1 MVMLYLNED
10 ERNKI
15 LIVDDSKINRAI
27 LSDIIEE
34 KFSVLEAENGIEAM
48 KAIREYGNKLS
59 LILLD
64 LVMPEMDGL
73 EVLAAMNRFN
83 LINEIPVIMISAE
96 NSSSYIERAYELGAT
111 DFINR
116 PFNVYVV
123 KKRIAN
129 TVMLYSKQ
137 KNLINLVSQQV
148 YEKEKNSDLMVKI
161 LSHIVEFRN
170 GESGLHIMHVNTITE
185 LILKQ
190 LVKKTDKYKLTSK
203 DIDYIV
209 TASSLHDIGKISI
222 PDSILNKPGKLTAE
236 EFEIM
241 KGHSEAGAKM
251 LGFLTEYINDPLI
264 VVASDICLYH
274 HEKYDGKGYPK
285 GLKGNEIP
293 ISAQVVAIADVYD
306 ALVSERCYKKAIPHK
321 QALKMI
327 CDGECGAFNP
337 IVLECLCD
345 IENTLENEIKINS
358 LSHNN
363 ERKVRKITDE
373 LLSQSGITRENNS
386 INYLEQARTTS
397 EFLASM
403 SKEIQFEY
411 TKDSDVLTI
420 SEWFA
425 QKCGLPL
432 VIVNPFKNE
441 RVLNI
446 VNGREG
452 VEFFGSELAKTA
464 PDNPAIEFTMQIK
477 IENQQRAHRVLC
489 ISKWNTD
496 GDVPVISGT
505 VGKLIDIENEYQIM
519 ADLKK
524 QASLDP
530 LTSIYNHR
538 YCVNLAKSKLAEG
551 TDLNYA
557 LVLFDLDH
565 FKAANDTYGHMF
577 GDEVLKTVASTLQK
591 LSKKRDIVARIGGD
605 EFMLFIEYRS
615 EDELKNKIENI
626 HKVINDIV
634 IDSYCVRIST
644 GISTT
649 QEVGYDYNTLFN
661 CADTALYHSKGIRK
675 SVMSFYD
682 KDMMHSGIKITPI
695 EN

>member
-1 MVMLYLNED
+1 MNDD
-10 ERNKI
+10 ERSKI
-15 LIVDDSKINRAI
+15 LIVDDSMINRAI

-34 KFSVLEAENGIEAM
+34 KFSVLEAENGVEAM
-48 KAIREYGNKLS
+48 KLIREYGNKLS

-129 TVMLYSKQ
+129 TIMLYSKQ

-185 LILKQ
+185 LVLKQ
-190 LVKKTDKYKLTSK
+190 LIKKTDKYKLTMS
-203 DIDYIV
+203 DIDCIV

-222 PDSILNKPGKLTAE
+222 PDEILNKPGKLTAE
-236 EFEIM
+236 EFEVI

-264 VVASDICLYH
+264 IAAKDICLYH
-274 HEKYDGKGYPK
+274 HEKYDGKGYPM
-285 GLKGNEIP
+285 GLKGDEIP

-321 QALKMI
+321 EALKMI

-345 IENTLENEIKINS
+345 IEATLENEIKVNS
-358 LSHNN
+358 LSHNSV
-363 ERKVRKITDE
+363 RKVRKITDE
-373 LLSQSGITRENNS
+373 LLSQSGISSESNS
-386 INYLEQARTTS
+386 INYLEQARTMS

-411 TKDSDVLTI
+411 TKDSDVLTV

-425 QKCGLPL
+425 EKFKLPL

-441 RVLNI
+441 KVLDI
-446 VNGREG
+446 INGLDN
-452 VEFFGSELAKTA
+452 VEYFGDELKKTT
-464 PDNPAIEFTMQIK
+464 PEEPAIEFTTQIK
-477 IENQQRAHRVLC
+477 IEGQHRSHRVLC
-489 ISKWNTD
+489 MAKWDTE
-496 GDVPVISGT
+496 GEAPRIVGA

-519 ADLKK
+519 ADLKR

-530 LTSIYNHR
+530 LTNIYNHR
-538 YCVNLAKSKLAEG
+538 YCVNLVKNKLSENTSG
-551 TDLNYA
+551 NYA
-557 LVLFDLDH
+557 LGLFDLDS
-565 FKAANDTYGHMF
+565 FKSANDNFGHLF
-577 GDEVLKTVASTLQK
+577 GDEVLKSVASTLQRT
-591 LSKKRDIVARIGGD
+591 SRKKDIVARIGGD
-605 EFMLFIEYRS
+605 EFMVFIEYKT
-615 EDELKNKIENI
+615 DNELKRAVESI
-626 HKVINDIV
+626 HRTINDIKLDAYNV
-634 IDSYCVRIST
+634 KIST

-649 QEVGYDYNTLFN
+649 KEVGYDYNTLFN
-661 CADTALYHSKGIRK
+661 CADTALYYSKSLRNGAL
-675 SVMSFYD
+675 SYYD
-682 KDMMHSGIKITPI
+682 KEMKLSGLKITPI